1 MSKVELDNLVKIGML
16 KLEPAS
22 RAEFDGMVSAARR
35 ALKDAQNT
43 SLDPDSQFDLAYGAA
58 HRYAL
63 AALRQHGYR
72 SENRVTVFQ
81 ALVHT
86 LGTDRG
92 DLQVFLKAHA
102 ERNLAEY
109 QGYMEIDEKLLA
121 DLLRCTKALAAAV
134 AKITPPADN

>member
-1 MSKVELDNLVKIGML
+1 ML
-16 KLEPAS
+16 KREPPA
-22 RAEFDGMVSAARR
+22 RTEFDGMVSAARR

-58 HRYAL
+58 HRFAL
-63 AALRQHGYR
+63 AALRRHGYR

-81 ALVHT
+81 ELIHT
-86 LGTDRG
+86 VGAERG

-109 QGYMEIDEKLLA
+109 QGYMEIDKKLLA
-121 DLLRCTKALAAAV
+121 DLLRCTKTLAAAV
-134 AKITPPADN
+134 AKIPPPTDD